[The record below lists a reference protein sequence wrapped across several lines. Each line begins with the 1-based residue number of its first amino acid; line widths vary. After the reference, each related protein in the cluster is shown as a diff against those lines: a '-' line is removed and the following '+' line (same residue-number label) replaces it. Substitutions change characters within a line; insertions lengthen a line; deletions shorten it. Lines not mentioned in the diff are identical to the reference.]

1 MASSNP
7 LGDQAVRV
15 VTLRNG
21 LAVSGTV
28 ATVQELSRQATGG
41 TFKLLFE
48 GEVTSSLDFDASTT
62 EINDALEAL
71 AAITGVTVTGAGI
84 ESDPGIIIFDTLV
97 PAVRPAGKLG
107 VDERLLT
114 GPSPTAMVRVTTL
127 GETAGVSIPPGYR
140 VAAIEQPASTEGTN
154 WQFNGDMTG
163 NGTFVLIHADDGA
176 PVLLTK
182 STSNAQITRIGA
194 DVGNFLS
201 GYHSIQLIA
210 QSQMVTTPQ
219 TMTLLLERI

>member
-1 MASSNP
+1 MANSNP

-15 VTLRNG
+15 VTIRNG
-21 LAVSGTV
+21 VAVSGTV

-84 ESDPGIIIFDTLV
+84 ESDPWIIIFDTLV

-114 GPSPTAMVRVTTL
+114 GPNPTAMVRITTQ
-127 GETAGVSIPPGYR
+127 GETAGLKILGYR
-140 VAAIEQPASTEGTN
+140 VTAIEQPAACEGTD
-154 WQFNGDMTG
+154 WQFTGDMNG
-163 NGTFVLIHADDGA
+163 NGTFVLINAEDGA
-176 PVLLTK
+176 RVVVTK
-182 STSNAQITRIGA
+182 SATVAEITRLGVEVA
-194 DVGNFLS
+194 TALA
-201 GYHSIQLIA
+201 GYHSIQLV
-210 QSQMVTTPQ
+210 SQANQ
-219 TMTLLLERI
+219 TGAISINVLLERI